1 MAALWRIQL
10 PRCFWERRDPKQY
23 NKEKLGKVFNI
34 SCIHVEAAVETL
46 TGRDWLS
53 LNPDALFSE
62 VASRFLS
69 NCMDLLLD
77 SSILTALATAYVHP
91 FLFTLTDLE
100 AALDNYS
107 FNSGD
112 HPIGGFL
119 DKLDLITNN
128 NCAELLSTIRT
139 GVISD
144 DFDDTFNAINNITP
158 KVNSKVL
165 GDAIRRFVALHILY
179 SHPNEP

>member
-1 MAALWRIQL
+1 MADSWRIQL

-34 SCIHVEAAVETL
+34 SCVHVEAAVKTL

-62 VASRFLS
+62 VASRILS

-91 FLFTLTDLE
+91 VLFTLTDLE
-100 AALDNYS
+100 AALVNYC

-119 DKLDLITNN
+119 DTMDLITNN
-128 NCAELLSTIRT
+128 NCAELLSIIRT
-139 GVISD
+139 RVISD
-144 DFDDTFNAINNITP
+144 DFDDTFNAITNIAP
-158 KVNSKVL
+158 KVNPKV
-165 GDAIRRFVALHILY
+165 
-179 SHPNEP
+179 